1 MMRRGAVKAVIAA
14 LILCATP
21 AAARADEFT
30 ELAAKATD
38 EIYLYAPA
46 LTRETC
52 EALVAASF
60 RHVLI
65 NLLIQ
70 RPKERLACDVF
81 AAPLMNYYTLED
93 IPKAFALFDF
103 RQVGE
108 GPDIEHLRFTY
119 DPPKA
124 ETLFSAFWTEAMK
137 SPEAEEETRRELEEL
152 SHCPPHP

>member
-1 MMRRGAVKAVIAA
+1 MMRRGAVKASIAA
-14 LILCATP
+14 LMLCAAP
-21 AAARADEFT
+21 AATRADEFT
-30 ELAAKATD
+30 DLAAKATD

-46 LTRETC
+46 LTHDTC

-65 NLLIQ
+65 NLLIE
-70 RPKERLACDVF
+70 RPKERFACDAS

-93 IPKAFALFDF
+93 VPKAFALFDF

-108 GPDIEHLRFTY
+108 GPDIEHLSFTD

-124 ETLFSAFWTEAMK
+124 ETLFGDFWTEALK
-137 SPEAEEETRRELEEL
+137 SPQMEEETRREREEL
-152 SHCPPHP
+152 SR